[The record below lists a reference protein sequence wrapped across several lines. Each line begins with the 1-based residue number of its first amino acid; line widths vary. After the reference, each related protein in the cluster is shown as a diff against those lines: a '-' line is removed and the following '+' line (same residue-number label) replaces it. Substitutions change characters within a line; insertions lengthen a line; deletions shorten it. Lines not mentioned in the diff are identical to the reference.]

1 MSYNLTMINI
11 ILYQPEIPANTGNIM
26 RLAMA
31 INAKVI
37 IIGPIPFKLDDKSFL
52 RAGMDYLKEADYK
65 IFENYGEFAKNFKNE
80 TIYYVTRFGKKIYS
94 DVDFSDKGKT
104 INLMFGKEST
114 GIDKSILKDNLD
126 YTLRI
131 PILSS
136 ARSLNL
142 SNCVALVCYEVLR
155 QQEFSGLSTVEQL
168 RLNVID

>member
-1 MSYNLTMINI
+1 MINI

-31 INAKVI
+31 VNAKVF

-65 IFENYGEFAKNFKNE
+65 IYDSYESFLKDFKGE
-80 TIYYVTRFGKKIYS
+80 TIYYITRFGKHVYS
-94 DVDFSDKGKT
+94 DMDFTDKGKT
-104 INLMFGKEST
+104 VNLMFGKEST
-114 GIDKSILKDNLD
+114 GIEKSILKEHIDF
-126 YTLRI
+126 TLRI

-142 SNCVALVCYEVLR
+142 SNCVALVTYEVLR
-155 QQEFSGLSTVEQL
+155 QQGFNGLSTFEQL